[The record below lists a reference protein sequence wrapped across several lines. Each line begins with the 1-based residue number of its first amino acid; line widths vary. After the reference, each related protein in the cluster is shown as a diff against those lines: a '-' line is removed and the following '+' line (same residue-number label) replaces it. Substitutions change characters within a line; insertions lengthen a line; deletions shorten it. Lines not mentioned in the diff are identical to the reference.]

1 MSSKGTSASSRK
13 KGKPSKAEKQRLQ
26 KEEEERR
33 QREEDEARFLAE
45 QIEAARLEKERLERE
60 ELERLEAKQRE
71 HREEE
76 LGEHRALL
84 EEKLE
89 AAARWK
95 KDLRTRSKWDRYM
108 LCNGSPDPTVPQEIN
123 TFMSLWSDET
133 EEDVESTLRRSCLV
147 LTLIAELEF
156 LLADTPRD
164 ELGEAGAAEYTQTTR
179 QLQALLQRKFDDATE
194 LLLKSAAALSDID
207 TGNMQ
212 KVVRN
217 ETVALCIW
225 ANLNKNPRFRGHHFQ
240 EVAMAFDLPKP
251 LALSNIAVRI
261 LHTDYDHLSCLSRT
275 FLPPAKEPEETAAAD
290 VPEGEA
296 GDWRPAED
304 DGKPASESDPT
315 AMEEVTSESVLSA
328 ATGREDVNEPEER
341 ESPAGDPSEG
351 RSPTPNEAEHEE
363 ETLED
368 DVLDLRQFS
377 SLGGVYYFDVLVLP
391 PQCKQ
396 VNGWSMVQLLAG
408 GLQKFPYPQESL
420 LSSSLGVSFQ
430 EKDMEG
436 LRSPPV
442 GVSIKVPHNVI
453 FFEDPQVAR
462 WDPESLNWKTDG
474 IMNVRYKAEARELKF
489 SMDAFSTFTLVQES
503 HLHMPYES
511 WELSPRGSNEASLS
525 IASACTDIRIE
536 VKDEQCRLAAVSG
549 VDADLTHVLGR
560 WTTPLCLKAEMRR
573 VGLNIFPAED
583 SGKYVSV
590 NKKNEQVE
598 TMAYKEMA
606 LLSPSF
612 TFAWSKW
619 NHSCG
624 HEQIVVKVREGS
636 GSCSEDD
643 WSLYMLSP
651 QRTQRLKVSE
661 SSESFSAELYEG
673 SEFHSSLYHMLR
685 DYCNPEATAR
695 LAHSHH
701 LFIACMYELL
711 SATRLLTFS

>member
-33 QREEDEARFLAE
+33 QREEEDARFLAE

-60 ELERLEAKQRE
+60 ELERLEAKQRD

-76 LGEHRALL
+76 LGERRALL
-84 EEKLE
+84 EEKLD

-95 KDLRTRSKWDRYM
+95 KDLRSRAKWDRYM

-123 TFMSLWSDET
+123 TFMSLWSDEA
-133 EEDVESTLRRSCLV
+133 EEDVESTLSRSRLV
-147 LTLIAELEF
+147 LCLIAELEF
-156 LLADTPRD
+156 LLADAPRE
-164 ELGEAGAAEYTQTTR
+164 ELGEDEAAEYTQTTR

-194 LLLKSAAALSDID
+194 LLLKNAAALSDID
-207 TGNMQ
+207 TGNME
-212 KVVRN
+212 KVIGN

-240 EVAMAFDLPKP
+240 EEAMAFDLPKP

-261 LHTDYDHLSCLSRT
+261 LRTDYDHLSCLSRT
-275 FLPPAKEPEETAAAD
+275 FQPPAKEAEENPEA
-290 VPEGEA
+290 PEGEA
-296 GDWRPAED
+296 GDWRPAEEEEEEE
-304 DGKPASESDPT
+304 DGKPVPGSD
-315 AMEEVTSESVLSA
+315 AAEEVKSILSA
-328 ATGREDVNEPEER
+328 AGDREDINEPDEKAAAEAER

-351 RSPTPNEAEHEE
+351 RSPTPKLDEAEEE

-368 DVLDLRQFS
+368 DVLDLRQFT

-391 PQCKQ
+391 PQQKQ
-396 VNGWSMVQLLAG
+396 VNGWSMVQLLTG
-408 GLQKFPYPQESL
+408 GLQRFSYPQESF
-420 LSSSLGVSFQ
+420 LSSSLGVSLQ

-462 WDPESLNWKTDG
+462 WDPESLNWKTDA
-474 IMNVRYKAEARELKF
+474 IMNVTYKAEVRELRF
-489 SMDAFSTFTLVQES
+489 SMEAFSTFTLVQES
-503 HLHMPYES
+503 HLHMP
-511 WELSPRGSNEASLS
+511 RGHPINTVCPAQ
-525 IASACTDIRIE
+525 
-536 VKDEQCRLAAVSG
+536 DEQCRLAAVSG
-549 VDADLTHVLGR
+549 VDADLTRVIGR
-560 WTTPLCLKAEMRR
+560 WTTPLCLKAEMKR
-573 VGLNIFPAED
+573 VGLNVFPAED
-583 SGKYVSV
+583 SGKYVSI

-598 TMAYKEMA
+598 TMAYQEMA

-624 HEQIVVKVREGS
+624 HEQIVVKVREAA

-661 SSESFSAELYEG
+661 CSESFSAELYDG
-673 SEFHSSLYHMLR
+673 SEFHSSLYHMVR
-685 DYCNPEATAR
+685 DHCSPEAMAR
-695 LAHSHH
+695 LPHSHH
-701 LFIACMYELL
+701 LFIDCVYELL
-711 SATRLLTFS
+711 RSTRLLTFS

>member
-33 QREEDEARFLAE
+33 QREEEDARFLAE

-60 ELERLEAKQRE
+60 ELERLEAKQRD

-76 LGEHRALL
+76 LGERRALL
-84 EEKLE
+84 EEKLD

-95 KDLRTRSKWDRYM
+95 KDLRSRAKWDRYM

-123 TFMSLWSDET
+123 TFMSLWSDEA
-133 EEDVESTLRRSCLV
+133 EEDVESTLSRSRLV
-147 LTLIAELEF
+147 LCLIAELEF
-156 LLADTPRD
+156 LLADAPRE
-164 ELGEAGAAEYTQTTR
+164 ELGEDEAAEYTQTTR

-194 LLLKSAAALSDID
+194 LLLKNAAALSDID
-207 TGNMQ
+207 TGNME
-212 KVVRN
+212 KVIGN

-240 EVAMAFDLPKP
+240 EEAMAFDLPKP

-261 LHTDYDHLSCLSRT
+261 LRTDYDHLSCLSRT
-275 FLPPAKEPEETAAAD
+275 FQPPAKEAEENPEA
-290 VPEGEA
+290 PEGEA
-296 GDWRPAED
+296 GDWRPAEEEEEEE
-304 DGKPASESDPT
+304 DGKPVPGSD
-315 AMEEVTSESVLSA
+315 AAEEVKSILSA
-328 ATGREDVNEPEER
+328 AGDREDINEPDEKAAAEAER

-351 RSPTPNEAEHEE
+351 RSPTPKLDEAEEE

-368 DVLDLRQFS
+368 DVLDLRQFT

-391 PQCKQ
+391 PQQKQ
-396 VNGWSMVQLLAG
+396 VNGWSMVQLLTG
-408 GLQKFPYPQESL
+408 GLQRFSYPQESF
-420 LSSSLGVSFQ
+420 LSSSLGVSLQ

-462 WDPESLNWKTDG
+462 WDPESLNWKTDA
-474 IMNVRYKAEARELKF
+474 IMNVTYKAE
-489 SMDAFSTFTLVQES
+489 
-503 HLHMPYES
+503 
-511 WELSPRGSNEASLS
+511 
-525 IASACTDIRIE
+525 
-536 VKDEQCRLAAVSG
+536 DEQCRLAAVSG
-549 VDADLTHVLGR
+549 VDADLTRVIGR
-560 WTTPLCLKAEMRR
+560 WTTPLCLKAEMKR
-573 VGLNIFPAED
+573 VGLNVFPAED
-583 SGKYVSV
+583 SGKYVSI

-598 TMAYKEMA
+598 TMAYQEMA

-624 HEQIVVKVREGS
+624 HEQIVVKVREAA

-661 SSESFSAELYEG
+661 CSESFSAELYDG
-673 SEFHSSLYHMLR
+673 SEFHSSLYHMVR
-685 DYCNPEATAR
+685 DHCSPEAMAR
-695 LAHSHH
+695 LPHSHH
-701 LFIACMYELL
+701 LFIDCVYELL
-711 SATRLLTFS
+711 RSTRLLTFS